1 MIDIRSDTVTKP
13 TAAMRAFMAN
23 AEVGDD
29 VYREDPM
36 VRALEEETA
45 ALLGKDA
52 ALYVPSGTM
61 SNQIGVW
68 VNTHE
73 GDEVICERDCHI
85 YNYEA
90 GAPALLS
97 RVLMKTLQ
105 GARGVISAAQ
115 VEEAVNPANI
125 HAAATTLVCL
135 ENTHNKAGGTIYPRE
150 EMERIS
156 DLCKRGDMRL
166 HLDGARLWNASA
178 ATGIPERDYAE
189 LADTVSVCFSKGLG
203 APVGSALCGAQE
215 VIERARRKRKI
226 LGGGMRQAGI
236 IAAGA
241 LYALRNHRARL
252 VEDHMNARR
261 LAEAINELPGI
272 KVDLEGVQ
280 TNIVM
285 IEITGNA
292 TAQQVSAM
300 MKDEGVLI
308 NAMRPKVL
316 RAVTHLDV
324 SSRDVEKAI
333 EAFARISRRIRS

>member
-135 ENTHNKAGGTIYPRE
+135 ENTHNKAGGTVYPRE

-156 DLCKRGDMRL
+156 DLCKRRDMRL

-324 SSRDVEKAI
+324 SPRDIQKAI

>member
-203 APVGSALCGAQE
+203 APVGSALCGSQE

-241 LYALRNHRARL
+241 LYALRNHRVRL
-252 VEDHMNARR
+252 VEDHANARC

-300 MKDEGVLI
+300 MKEEGVLI

-324 SSRDVEKAI
+324 SARDIEKAI

>member
-45 ALLGKDA
+45 ALLGKEA

-203 APVGSALCGAQE
+203 APVGSALCGSQE

-241 LYALRNHRARL
+241 LYALRNHRVRL

-300 MKDEGVLI
+300 MKEEGVLI

-324 SSRDVEKAI
+324 SARDIEKAI
-333 EAFARISRRIRS
+333 EAFARISRKIRS

>member
-73 GDEVICERDCHI
+73 GEVICERDCHI

-135 ENTHNKAGGTIYPRE
+135 ENTHNKAGGTVYPRE

-156 DLCKRGDMRL
+156 DLCKRRDMRL

-324 SSRDVEKAI
+324 SPRDIQKAI
-333 EAFARISRRIRS
+333 EAPARISRRIRS

>member
-1 MIDIRSDTVTKP
+1 MT
-13 TAAMRAFMAN
+13 
-23 AEVGDD
+23 
-29 VYREDPM
+29 
-36 VRALEEETA
+36 
-45 ALLGKDA
+45 
-52 ALYVPSGTM
+52 
-61 SNQIGVW
+61 
-68 VNTHE
+68 
-73 GDEVICERDCHI
+73 
-85 YNYEA
+85 
-90 GAPALLS
+90 PALLS

-115 VEEAVNPANI
+115 VEEAVNPSNI

-156 DLCKRGDMRL
+156 DLCKRADTRL

-203 APVGSALCGAQE
+203 APVGSALCGSQE

-241 LYALRNHRARL
+241 LYALRNHRTRL
-252 VEDHMNARR
+252 VEDHANARR
-261 LAEAINELPGI
+261 LAEAVNELPGI
-272 KVDLEGVQ
+272 KVDLEGVH

-292 TAQQVSAM
+292 TAQQVSTM
-300 MKDEGVLI
+300 MKEEGVLI

-324 SSRDVEKAI
+324 SSGDVEKAI
-333 EAFARISRRIRS
+333 EAFARISRKIRS